1 MKATALFMAASALAA
16 VSAGAYDGYGY
27 DPRPASSYNDTVSGA
42 AHIGYDSRYAYK
54 DVVASSLLNRSGV
67 FNIGGELNLNL
78 ARDWKQEIGAEYMA
92 FCDGLLSDK
101 DAFDANWKAVKELF
115 PNLSF
120 RGGYEFNY
128 GGLPGYLS
136 KYMGKAPHSVAQSV
150 TAGLAYDDPGHGY
163 FGSLDVQYGFYGMIH
178 EKVDLELSAGTG
190 YSSSYWGSGVAGFDQ
205 VNIKLA
211 APVRVTGVDAS
222 RGFRVIPFIQLDWA
236 GNTRS
241 EIRRY
246 TGMSTI
252 EDFRIRVGVEAVY
265 RF

>member
-1 MKATALFMAASALAA
+1 MKATALFLAASALAA

-27 DPRPASSYNDTVSGA
+27 DPRPASSYNNTISGA

-54 DVVASSLLNRSGV
+54 DVVASSVLNRSGV

-101 DAFDANWKAVKELF
+101 DAFDASWKAVKELF

-120 RGGYEFNY
+120 RGGYELNY

-136 KYMGKAPHSVAQSV
+136 KHMGKAPH
-150 TAGLAYDDPGHGY
+150 
-163 FGSLDVQYGFYGMIH
+163 SLDVQYGFYGMIGWRVDLNAGKRWSGLIH
-178 EKVDLELSAGTG
+178 EKVDLELRAGTG
-190 YSSSYWGSGVAGFDQ
+190 YSSSYWGPGVAGFDQ

-211 APVRVTGVDAS
+211 APVRVTGVDSS

-241 EIRRY
+241 ELRRY
-246 TGMSTI
+246 AGMNAI

>member
-27 DPRPASSYNDTVSGA
+27 DPRPASSYNDTISGA

-120 RGGYEFNY
+120 R
-128 GGLPGYLS
+128 
-136 KYMGKAPHSVAQSV
+136 
-150 TAGLAYDDPGHGY
+150 
-163 FGSLDVQYGFYGMIH
+163 
-178 EKVDLELSAGTG
+178 
-190 YSSSYWGSGVAGFDQ
+190 
-205 VNIKLA
+205 A
-211 APVRVTGVDAS
+211 APEKKERLRGPARRKGPRRLPFKS
-222 RGFRVIPFIQLDWA
+222 GKRLPRPRGCGSPQSCSCRCSGGFRNGCFRPSPA
-236 GNTRS
+236 G
-241 EIRRY
+241 
-246 TGMSTI
+246 
-252 EDFRIRVGVEAVY
+252 
-265 RF
+265 

>member
-92 FCDGLLSDK
+92 FC
-101 DAFDANWKAVKELF
+101 
-115 PNLSF
+115 
-120 RGGYEFNY
+120 

-163 FGSLDVQYGFYGMIH
+163 FGSLDVQYGFYGMIGWRIDLNAGKRWSGLIH

>member
-1 MKATALFMAASALAA
+1 MPNITLPDGSVRSFEQPVTIAQVAASIGAGLARAALAGK
-16 VSAGAYDGYGY
+16 VEG
-27 DPRPASSYNDTVSGA
+27 RLVDTS
-42 AHIGYDSRYAYK
+42 HLIESDT
-54 DVVASSLLNRSGV
+54 SLAIV
-67 FNIGGELNLNL
+67 T
-78 ARDWKQEIGAEYMA
+78 
-92 FCDGLLSDK
+92 DK
-101 DAFDANWKAVKELF
+101 DADGLEVIRHSTAHLLAYAVKELF

-120 RGGYEFNY
+120 RGGYELNY

-136 KYMGKAPHSVAQSV
+136 KRMGKAPHSLAQAV

-163 FGSLDVQYGFYGMIH
+163 FGSLDVQYGFYGMTGWRIDLNAGKRWSGLIH

-190 YSSSYWGSGVAGFDQ
+190 YSSSYWGPGVAGFDQ

-211 APVRVTGVDAS
+211 APVRVTGVDSS
-222 RGFRVIPFIQLDWA
+222 RGFRIIPFIQLDWA

-246 TGMSTI
+246 AGMNAI

>member
-1 MKATALFMAASALAA
+1 MKATALFLAASALAA
-16 VSAGAYDGYGY
+16 VSAVAYDGYGY
-27 DPRPASSYNDTVSGA
+27 DPRPASSYNNTISGA

-101 DAFDANWKAVKELF
+101 DAFDASWKAVKELF

-120 RGGYEFNY
+120 RGGYELNY

-136 KYMGKAPHSVAQSV
+136 KHMGKAPHSLAQSV

-163 FGSLDVQYGFYGMIH
+163 FGSLDVQYGFYGMTGWRIDLNAGKRWSGLIH

-190 YSSSYWGSGVAGFDQ
+190 YSSSYWGPGVAGFDQ

-211 APVRVTGVDAS
+211 APVRVTGVDSS
-222 RGFRVIPFIQLDWA
+222 RGFRIIPFIQLDWA
-236 GNTRS
+236 GNLSLIHISEPTRH
-241 EIRRY
+241 
-246 TGMSTI
+246 
-252 EDFRIRVGVEAVY
+252 
-265 RF
+265 

>member
-128 GGLPGYLS
+128 GRP
-136 KYMGKAPHSVAQSV
+136 
-150 TAGLAYDDPGHGY
+150 AGLFEQVHGEGPP
-163 FGSLDVQYGFYGMIH
+163 FRG
-178 EKVDLELSAGTG
+178 
-190 YSSSYWGSGVAGFDQ
+190 
-205 VNIKLA
+205 
-211 APVRVTGVDAS
+211 PVRDGRPGV
-222 RGFRVIPFIQLDWA
+222 
-236 GNTRS
+236 
-241 EIRRY
+241 
-246 TGMSTI
+246 
-252 EDFRIRVGVEAVY
+252 
-265 RF
+265 

>member
-1 MKATALFMAASALAA
+1 MKATALFMAASALA
-16 VSAGAYDGYGY
+16 AYDGYGY

-120 RGGYEFNY
+120 RATAI
-128 GGLPGYLS
+128 L
-136 KYMGKAPHSVAQSV
+136 APWTCS
-150 TAGLAYDDPGHGY
+150 TAFTA
-163 FGSLDVQYGFYGMIH
+163 
-178 EKVDLELSAGTG
+178 
-190 YSSSYWGSGVAGFDQ
+190 
-205 VNIKLA
+205 
-211 APVRVTGVDAS
+211 
-222 RGFRVIPFIQLDWA
+222 
-236 GNTRS
+236 
-241 EIRRY
+241 
-246 TGMSTI
+246 
-252 EDFRIRVGVEAVY
+252 
-265 RF
+265 